1 MRGGERQR
9 DDLGFAAMGSYR
21 GAAGGRELVPVEE
34 RTPGDR
40 LASAAGFTVIL
51 SPVIGLFAMIAC
63 WQFVD
68 SEGRGA
74 ADLGVFAIGAFAA
87 AFSTAIWCRRV
98 RVSPAVGV
106 ALSLSAL
113 VLTFGLALAVVLI
126 GHAFTLDWSSVNRD

>member
-9 DDLGFAAMGSYR
+9 DDIGFAAMGSYR
-21 GAAGGRELVPVEE
+21 GTAGGRELVPVDE

-51 SPVIGLFAMIAC
+51 SPVIGLFTMIAC

-68 SEGRGA
+68 SEGRGG

-87 AFSTAIWCRRV
+87 ALGAGLWCRHV
-98 RVSPAVGV
+98 RVSPAVAI

-113 VLTFGLALAVVLI
+113 VLTFCLALAVTLI
-126 GHAFTLDWSSVNRD
+126 GHAITLDWSSLNRD